1 MAINTSTS
9 GQKPRVLIANKFYY
23 RRGGD
28 CVYTLNLEQ
37 MLRANG
43 HEAAVFAMRYPENIN
58 SPWNEYFPSEVSFT
72 GGPVQKLKAL
82 ERTLG
87 HGDVRKCFARLL
99 RDFKPDVVHL
109 NNIHSYLSPVIAEMS
124 HDYGAKVVWTLHDYK
139 LVCPAY
145 SCLRHGRTCQDCF
158 TDPKA
163 VLSTR
168 CMKGSRAASAVAY
181 AEERAWNPQRIM
193 RSVDTFI
200 APSDFMALKM
210 KQGGYDKAHIKVLN
224 NFIDISPAQPLDWAR
239 RGDFYC
245 YVGRLSPEKGIETL
259 LKAAQSTPLKLLVA
273 GDGPLFAP
281 LKDKYADAPNITFL
295 GRLAGG
301 AVAELIRQA
310 RFSVVPSEWYEN
322 NPFSII
328 ESHCAGTPVLGADI
342 GGIPEL
348 IDSAN
353 GMLFP
358 HGDIASLSRAIMEMY
373 CRTTSSQAIADRF
386 DPIRIQATALHRFSA
401 SAHYAALGQI
411 YSEGI

>member
-1 MAINTSTS
+1 MNIQNDNS
-9 GQKPRVLIANKFYY
+9 KPRVLIVNKFYY

-28 CVYTLNLEQ
+28 CVYTLNLER

-43 HEAAVFAMRYPENIN
+43 HEVAMFAMRYPENLD
-58 SPWNEYFPSEVSFT
+58 SAWSQYFPSEVSFS
-72 GGPVQKLKAL
+72 GGSFQKLKAL

-87 HGDVRKCFARLL
+87 HGDVRKCFSRLL

-109 NNIHSYLSPVIAEMS
+109 NNIHSYLSPVIAEMA

-145 SCLRHGRTCQDCF
+145 SCLRDGRICEECF
-158 TDPKA
+158 TNPKA

-181 AEERAWNPQRIM
+181 AEARTWNPRRLM

-200 APSDFMALKM
+200 APSDFMARKM
-210 KQGGYDKAHIKVLN
+210 RQGGYDDARIKVLN
-224 NFIDISPAQPLDWAR
+224 NFIPSEPSPALDWSR

-245 YVGRLSPEKGIETL
+245 YVGRLSNEKGVEML
-259 LKAAQSTPLKLLVA
+259 LKAALSVPLKLLVA

-281 LKDKYADAPNITFL
+281 LKAKYADAPNITFM
-295 GRLAGG
+295 GQLAGG
-301 AVAELIRQA
+301 AVAELLRQA
-310 RFSVVPSEWYEN
+310 RFSVIPSEWYEN
-322 NPFSII
+322 NPFSVI
-328 ESHCAGTPVLGADI
+328 ESHCEGTPVLGADI

-348 IDSAN
+348 IDSGN

-358 HGDIASLSRAIMEMY
+358 HGDIASLSRAIVEMY
-373 CRTTSSQAIADRF
+373 RRTSSSDAKTDMF
-386 DPIRIQATALHRFSA
+386 DPAEIQADALSRFSA
-401 SAHYAALGQI
+401 GTHYDALREI
-411 YSEGI
+411 YED